1 MRWWGVEMMLRTI
14 FSVCLPIRNSRGVVL
29 CVIAPEA
36 MVLPSITSTGTGV
49 NFFTT
54 GMLCWVT
61 NVWSMEEEVAPESTN
76 ADICGIF
83 SRIQMMSTCWMKL
96 GLGPTVEQEPLQRWC
111 WVKSSRTA
119 PTMTGCS
126 CFPILG
132 EFPQLAL
139 EVWQAFE
146 GTGELCALGCHSRG
160 TCYLSV
166 GEVSWPLSKVWTW
179 LRRSASG
186 QVWKRKVGQLLMFG
200 ELRGA

>member
-1 MRWWGVEMMLRTI
+1 MVRGWDDVENNLFRVLADTE
-14 FSVCLPIRNSRGVVL
+14 FQRGCLVCDYTGSDGSPINNLHRNRGWL
-29 CVIAPEA
+29 
-36 MVLPSITSTGTGV
+36 LDL
-49 NFFTT
+49 
-54 GMLCWVT
+54 GMLCWAT
-61 NVWSMEEEVAPESTN
+61 NVWSMKEEVAPESTN
-76 ADICGIF
+76 VDTCGI
-83 SRIQMMSTCWMKL
+83 SSGIQMMSTCWVKL
-96 GLGPTVEQEPLQRWC
+96 GLGPTTEHEPLQRWC

-119 PTMTGCS
+119 LTVTGCS

-160 TCYLSV
+160 TGCLSI

-179 LRRSASG
+179 LCRSASG
-186 QVWKRKVGQLLMFG
+186 QVRKRQVGQVLLFG